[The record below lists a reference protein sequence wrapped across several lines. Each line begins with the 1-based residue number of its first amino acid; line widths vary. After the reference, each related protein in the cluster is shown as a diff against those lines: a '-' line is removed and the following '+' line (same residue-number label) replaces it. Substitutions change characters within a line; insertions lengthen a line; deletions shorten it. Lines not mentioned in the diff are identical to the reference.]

1 VQVVGDAKITVTT
14 ISYNIADP
22 SRVTPDMPVGEIFPV
37 KTNEN
42 MDKVKADHPGT
53 LGHFV
58 QSDMGSIIGSKDEYA
73 SLDKSEVYFQ
83 YEVDYFTNLGAFV
96 AHQSGRLYCND
107 KFFSPDPKTT
117 PDGMGDCVKNPRNFY
132 VAWNMLSDKHRLV
145 GTGAYITKYSSFV
158 KLADKGKK
166 AKKELTEVWGVK
178 RGKGVV
184 K

>member
-1 VQVVGDAKITVTT
+1 
-14 ISYNIADP
+14 
-22 SRVTPDMPVGEIFPV
+22 
-37 KTNEN
+37 
-42 MDKVKADHPGT
+42 
-53 LGHFV
+53 
-58 QSDMGSIIGSKDEYA
+58 
-73 SLDKSEVYFQ
+73 
-83 YEVDYFTNLGAFV
+83 
-96 AHQSGRLYCND
+96 
-107 KFFSPDPKTT
+107 
-117 PDGMGDCVKNPRNFY
+117 MGDCVKNPRNFY